1 MSTDLIYIHPADP
14 DEHLLNKPV
23 AKLTADEWKAVKLLA
38 MQDIHHKRSKRGPPR
53 NRMVGHAEYSG
64 EWYYGRAFLSC
75 IMAGRKI
82 PKEITADCF
91 RMPWNRIIFE
101 ALLSIQN
108 INTDDFQKYDIL
120 VALLSQNP
128 RFDHSFRK
136 YLEEIFNMIG
146 AAGNVNY
153 YAQQLLILR
162 AGLGV

>member
-1 MSTDLIYIHPADP
+1 VSTDLIYIHPAGP

-23 AKLTADEWKAVKLLA
+23 AELTADEWKTVKLLA
-38 MQDIHHKRSKRGPPR
+38 MQDIHHKRRRGELPH
-53 NRMVGHAEYSG
+53 NRMVGDAEYRG
-64 EWYYGRAFLSC
+64 EWYCGRAFLSC
-75 IMAGRKI
+75 IMAGHKI

-91 RMPWNRIIFE
+91 RMPWNKIIFE

-108 INTDDFQKYDIL
+108 INAGDFQKYDIL

-128 RFDHSFRK
+128 HFDHSFRK

-162 AGLGV
+162 AGMGV